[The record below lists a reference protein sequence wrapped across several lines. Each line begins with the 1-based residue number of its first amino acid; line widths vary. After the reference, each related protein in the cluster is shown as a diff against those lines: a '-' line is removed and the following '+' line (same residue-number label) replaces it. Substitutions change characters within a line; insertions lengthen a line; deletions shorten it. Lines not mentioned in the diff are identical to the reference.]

1 MTNLAAIIPFCIL
14 LEVTPTI
21 IVTHWVILV
30 LFTGME
36 LLAQTMELVLAIV
49 VPVINPISNVS
60 TFYDANS
67 TPLKNWDFDS
77 ILLAIYSRGQL

>member
-1 MTNLAAIIPFCIL
+1 M
-14 LEVTPTI
+14 EVTPTI

-77 ILLAIYSRGQL
+77 ILLAIYSRGQI